1 LTYSGE
7 KCNLLASVAITTLL
21 NFYWEV
27 AEMVKYLCSCLLL
40 SLLVSFT
47 PVFGDTNLLKNPGF
61 ENGTEEWSDRSCK
74 IEVVT
79 TPVHSGAKSV
89 KVSGRTEQWQ
99 GIKQSLL
106 GKVLDGKTYKISAWV
121 RLENADSDTVTIS
134 IEQADDNGTKY
145 KNVAKATASK
155 TEWVELSGEFTLS
168 AGGTLTTL
176 DVYFEGPSPDTNF
189 FVDDVVVSGPDATK
203 VEQADPNA
211 AKTEPNNVKKNA
223 K

>member
-1 LTYSGE
+1 M
-7 KCNLLASVAITTLL
+7 I
-21 NFYWEV
+21 
-27 AEMVKYLCSCLLL
+27 KYVCSCLFL

-47 PVFGDTNLLKNPGF
+47 PVFGDSNVLKNPGF
-61 ENGTEEWSDRSCK
+61 ENGIEDWSDRSCK

-79 TPVHSGAKSV
+79 TPVHSGAKSA
-89 KVSGRTEQWQ
+89 KVSGRTAEWQ

-121 RLENADSDTVTIS
+121 RLENADYRTVTIS
-134 IEQADDNGTKY
+134 IEQADDKGTVY
-145 KNVAKATASK
+145 KNVAKAPVGK

-168 AGGTLTTL
+168 ASGTLTTL
-176 DVYFEGPSPDTNF
+176 DVYLEGPPQDVNF
-189 FVDDVVVSGPDATK
+189 FVDDVVVFGPEATK

-211 AKTEPNNVKKNA
+211 AKAKTEPNNPGKTA